1 MQWHSV
7 LHILGVDLVQFT
19 LIMLAA
25 LVMREPSLTVLEA
38 LLSIVPLVTQR
49 MQEYDVKVC

>member
-1 MQWHSV
+1 MG
-7 LHILGVDLVQFT
+7 LDLVQFT

-38 LLSIVPLVTQR
+38 LVSVVPLVTQR
-49 MQEYDVKVC
+49 MPEYDVKV